1 MNIAEMKIVLL
12 KGQVFFKLIQIKLCI
27 CISQDRTRQGLP
39 FTIICF
45 VLLSSTWKIISATQP
60 PPPTP
65 TSSSRAQPALSTV
78 RLHVGCLPA
87 GVPWMWLPS
96 MQGRA
101 PDIFSWS
108 SLFTVSLHSH
118 VQALVLTSLVQL
130 QTFDSQI
137 WISTDVTL
145 S

>member
-27 CISQDRTRQGLP
+27 CISQDCTQQGLP

-65 TSSSRAQPALSTV
+65 TPSSMAQPTLSTV
-78 RLHVGCLPA
+78 RLHAGCLPGGGGA
-87 GVPWMWLPS
+87 LECGCP
-96 MQGRA
+96 QCRA
-101 PDIFSWS
+101 E
-108 SLFTVSLHSH
+108 
-118 VQALVLTSLVQL
+118 L
-130 QTFDSQI
+130 QTSSHGHLCSQYLSTLCPV
-137 WISTDVTL
+137 ISFN
-145 S
+145 